1 MTHNGERQPR
11 PFSTRSVHPA
21 VPGFSLPLCLLV
33 VTLTF
38 CARAED
44 PTAVPAGD
52 ATWIASLRQ
61 ATEAMEWSDAIV
73 RHDWRLQRRPGSD
86 ACRILDPRDHC
97 IQEGTHEACLKAF
110 QSLEEAG
117 RIPAVR
123 GPAVIVLH
131 GLGEGRSSMRPIV
144 QHLRKELDATVL
156 SVGYASPRAG
166 IDDHGRGLADV
177 IAALPHA
184 DRISFVGHSLGNL
197 VVRRWMSLA
206 PAADLARV
214 HRMVMLGAPNQGSD
228 LARMASKFWILA
240 ALSNGAARDLVI
252 DWPKVAPNLAVP
264 ACPFGIVAGGKG
276 DDRGFSTLLA
286 GDDDAVVRV
295 AETRLA
301 GAEDFLLV
309 PVSHAA
315 MMKNTLVQQATVSF
329 LETGRFA
336 AADSAA
342 EQPAGPVAAEP
353 ARLPVTPPD
362 ADE

>member
-1 MTHNGERQPR
+1 
-11 PFSTRSVHPA
+11 
-21 VPGFSLPLCLLV
+21 
-33 VTLTF
+33 
-38 CARAED
+38 
-44 PTAVPAGD
+44 
-52 ATWIASLRQ
+52 
-61 ATEAMEWSDAIV
+61 
-73 RHDWRLQRRPGSD
+73 
-86 ACRILDPRDHC
+86 
-97 IQEGTHEACLKAF
+97 
-110 QSLEEAG
+110 
-117 RIPAVR
+117 
-123 GPAVIVLH
+123 VIVLH

-156 SVGYASPRAG
+156 SVGYASPKAG

-329 LETGRFA
+329 LETGRFV
-336 AADSAA
+336 AADSVA

>member
-1 MTHNGERQPR
+1 MTRNRERQPR
-11 PFSTRSVHPA
+11 PFSTRSAHPT
-21 VPGFSLPLCLLV
+21 VPGFLLPLCLLV

-156 SVGYASPRAG
+156 SVGYASPKAG

-315 MMKNTLVQQATVSF
+315 MMKNPLVQQATVSF

-336 AADSAA
+336 AADSVA